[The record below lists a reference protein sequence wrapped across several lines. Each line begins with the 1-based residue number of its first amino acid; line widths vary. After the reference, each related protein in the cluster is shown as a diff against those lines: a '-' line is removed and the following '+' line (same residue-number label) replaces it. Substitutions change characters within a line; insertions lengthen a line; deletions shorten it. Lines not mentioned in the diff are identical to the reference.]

1 MDPIQRMRRAT
12 WTMLVGFVFMMW
24 ALVTVATVVTYDRG
38 MLNWWR
44 VVPAAIVTLVLT
56 WVLLRMLRAFLDRRH
71 PTREV
76 VVSAVL
82 AVVAA
87 VVGGAEPFGWGIT
100 IPTWLSIATLEIPRR
115 RAVAMT
121 AATFVVST
129 GLGALTLLT
138 GTSAWT
144 ASGNPGKLVY
154 IVAFNAFLCVL
165 LPPSNRVVMWIWTL
179 AVQAHEGRAA
189 HARLAVAEER
199 LRLARDLHDLVGH
212 QLSAIAVKTELA
224 VRLSDADA
232 AAAKA
237 EMSEVN
243 TLTRKAL
250 KELRQAVRGYR
261 ELDLSAELNS
271 VKGVLEAAGV
281 RCEVRLPYRE
291 LPAGV
296 APVFAY
302 VVREAA
308 TNVLK
313 HSSASFC
320 DVTIRFTDREAELRV
335 RNDGVERRQ
344 TADLGSGLVGMSER
358 LAAVGGT
365 VTARPT
371 GDGEFLVH
379 AVVLLPIRG

>member
-1 MDPIQRMRRAT
+1 MRRAT
-12 WTMLVGFVFMMW
+12 WKMLISVIIVMWVFITMT
-24 ALVTVATVVTYDRG
+24 TVMAYDRG
-38 MLNWWR
+38 LLNWWR
-44 VVPAAIVTLVLT
+44 VVPAAIITVVLT
-56 WVLLRMLRAFLDRRH
+56 RSMLRMLHELLDRRH
-71 PTREV
+71 PTKEV

-82 AVVAA
+82 AVAA
-87 VVGGAEPFGWGIT
+87 ALVGGAEPFGWGMT
-100 IPTWLSIATLEIPRR
+100 IPAWLSIVTLEVPRR
-115 RAVAMT
+115 RAIAMS
-121 AATFVVST
+121 AATFVVLT
-129 GLGALTLLT
+129 GLGALTVLT
-138 GTSAWT
+138 GTSIWGREMESA
-144 ASGNPGKLVY
+144 
-154 IVAFNAFLCVL
+154 VALGYVAGFSALCLL

-189 HARLAVAEER
+189 HTRLAVAEER

-224 VRLSDADA
+224 VRLADADA

-320 DVTIRFTDREAELRV
+320 DITIRFTDREAELRV
-335 RNDGVERRQ
+335 RNDGAERRQ

-371 GDGEFLVH
+371 GDGEFLVN